1 LKKPLLLCIAG
12 AIFVVLGSCAS
23 APKPKVAP
31 APSYATL
38 KLEELTALEK
48 QDPAQALEAC
58 AALLDSAVT
67 DDTGPQAPS
76 PKDLRTL
83 AASAEAAV
91 YASYR
96 ASVASGDWNGAMASF
111 SSLRAIAG
119 EPKLSVLMVPD
130 AAAEAGRGSLRFAEL
145 EAKDAEAVFGSGMT
159 APALALYIDSLDA
172 GRAKD
177 PSLGTDEIRR
187 WTARALAARDRSSLA
202 ILTALEAA
210 RGVPPTEG
218 AAGFLASKDSI
229 AAMRKG
235 VVTIDVDRGI
245 KIEQGYGVP
254 DRVLGS
260 GFYIDKGGYLITNY
274 HVISS
279 EVDPK
284 YRGFSRI
291 TVRPPDAPEVRLPAK
306 VIGWD
311 RLLDLALV
319 KVSTTPS
326 YVFSLARNT
335 ALSPGESILTIG
347 SPAGLENTVT
357 SGIVSAVG
365 RHLLAIGDVFQLDAA
380 LNPGN
385 SGGPVIDNDGKVEGV
400 AFAGLP
406 QFQGLNFAI
415 PSSWLLRILP
425 ALFRGGEVKQAW
437 LGLALAEDRAPP
449 AESNG
454 DRLEV
459 TYRHPTM
466 APGIEQGDFLDSI
479 DGNKLDKLT
488 EAQALL
494 LSLAPKSLA
503 LVTIEDRRGRHTLIR
518 FLGERP
524 YAPIESAITMDRKD
538 KLFPVLFGMT
548 VSRLPGGM
556 FGPAAYTITK
566 IWPGSIADESG
577 LSVNDPFDLRN
588 FYVDDSLRAVFIQIQ
603 VKKRRAGFLESII
616 QLAATL
622 DDPSFI

>member
-1 LKKPLLLCIAG
+1 MLLSLTAS
-12 AIFVVLGSCAS
+12 AFVVLSACAS
-23 APKPKVAP
+23 SPKPMATP

-38 KLEELTALEK
+38 KMEELTALEK
-48 QDPAQALEAC
+48 QDPARALEAC
-58 AALLDSAVT
+58 AAILDSPSP
-67 DDTGPQAPS
+67 DDSGPQAPS
-76 PKDLRTL
+76 SKDIRAL
-83 AASAEAAV
+83 ATSAEAAV
-91 YASYR
+91 YASYN

-111 SSLRAIAG
+111 ASLRAIAG
-119 EPKLSVLMVPD
+119 EPKLSALMAPA
-130 AAAEAGRGSLRFAEL
+130 AAAEAGRGSLRYAEL
-145 EAKDAEAVFGSGMT
+145 EAKEAEAVFGKGLT

-177 PSLGTDEIRR
+177 PSLGTEEISR
-187 WTARALAARDRSSLA
+187 WTARALSARDRSSLA
-202 ILTALEAA
+202 ILAALEQAHGIPPA
-210 RGVPPTEG
+210 KGV
-218 AAGFLASKDSI
+218 AYFLASKDSI

-235 VVTIDVDRGI
+235 VVTIDIDRGI
-245 KIEQGYGVP
+245 KIVQGYGVP

-284 YRGFSRI
+284 YRGFSRM

-319 KVSTTPS
+319 KVSTTPE

-335 ALSPGESILTIG
+335 ALSPGENILTIG

-385 SGGPVIDNDGKVEGV
+385 SGGPVIDNEGKVEGV

-415 PSSWLLRILP
+415 PSAWLLRILP

-437 LGLALAEDRAPP
+437 LGLALAEDRSPS
-449 AESNG
+449 AESKG

-503 LVTIEDRRGRHTLIR
+503 LVTIDGPKGSRSLIL

-538 KLFPVLFGMT
+538 KLFPVLYGMT

-603 VKKRRAGFLESII
+603 VKKRKAGFLESII
-616 QLAATL
+616 QLAATM

>member
-1 LKKPLLLCIAG
+1 MTALGILLA
-12 AIFVVLGSCAS
+12 SCAS
-23 APKPKVAP
+23 APKATAKP

-38 KLEELTALEK
+38 KMEELTAME
-48 QDPAQALEAC
+48 QADPARALEAC
-58 AALLDSAVT
+58 AALLDLGLGDSV
-67 DDTGPQAPS
+67 GPQAPS
-76 PKDLRTL
+76 AKDIRAL

-91 YASYR
+91 YKGYSAAVS
-96 ASVASGDWNGAMASF
+96 SGDWNTAVGAFA
-111 SSLRAIAG
+111 SLRAIAG
-119 EPKLSVLMVPD
+119 EPSLSILLSPD
-130 AAAEAGRGSLRFAEL
+130 AAAEAAKGELHSAEL
-145 EAKDAEAVFGSGMT
+145 ESKEAEAVFAKGFT
-159 APALALYIDSLDA
+159 AAALALYIDSLDA

-177 PSLGTDEIRR
+177 PALSSDELQL
-187 WTARALAARDRSSLA
+187 WTSRAFEARDRSSLA
-202 ILTALEAA
+202 ILTALESPL
-210 RGVPPTEG
+210 GIQPPKG
-218 AAGFLASKDSI
+218 AADYLVSKDPIS
-229 AAMRKG
+229 AMRKG

-245 KIEQGYGVP
+245 KIEQGYGIP

-284 YRGFSRI
+284 YRGYSRI

-319 KVSTTPS
+319 KVSTTPD
-326 YVFSLARNT
+326 YVFSLARNSSL
-335 ALSPGESILTIG
+335 APGESILAIG

-365 RHLLAIGDVFQLDAA
+365 RHLLALGDVFQIDAA

-385 SGGPVIDNDGKVEGV
+385 SGGPVIDNEGKVEGV

-415 PSSWLLRILP
+415 PSSWVLRILP
-425 ALFRGGEVKQAW
+425 ALFRGGEVKHAW

-449 AESNG
+449 AEKKG

-459 TYRHPTM
+459 TYRHPSM
-466 APGIEQGDFLDSI
+466 APVIEQGDFIDSI
-479 DGNKLDKLT
+479 DGTKLNKLT
-488 EAQALL
+488 AAQALKMTY
-494 LSLAPKSLA
+494 APKSLA
-503 LVTIEDRRGRHTLIR
+503 LVRIDDAKGSRTLLR
-518 FLGERP
+518 FLGDRP
-524 YAPIESAITMDRKD
+524 YAPIESAVTMDRKD

-548 VSRLPGGM
+548 VERLPSGM
-556 FGPAAYTITK
+556 FGATSYTITK

-577 LSVNDPFDLRN
+577 LSVDDPFDLRN
-588 FYVDDSLRAVFIQIQ
+588 FYVDDSQRAVFIQIQ
-603 VKKRRAGFLESII
+603 VKKRKAGFLESVI
-616 QLAATL
+616 QLAATI